1 MSNTVGAEAG
11 TARVATPE
19 TPARRS
25 PRLLAASL
33 ILAAPGWLTWEL
45 TGRRGLASP
54 LGASAI
60 LAVNVAATRLFPRL
74 KLRGVRL
81 VQRYVVNPLVRA
93 LLALGFLPLGIALL
107 ETTGRHS
114 GKPRRTPV
122 GEGRVDD
129 CFWLVAEHGRDAN
142 YVRNL
147 LANPHVR
154 VRVRSGLRSQWRDG
168 VAHVLENDDPYE
180 RQRQLCRWHPLR
192 TFNAALVRVMA
203 TDLTT
208 IRIDLSP
215 PPPNPRI
222 H

>member
-1 MSNTVGAEAG
+1 MSSAVGAEAAM
-11 TARVATPE
+11 ARVPARG

-25 PRLLAASL
+25 PRLLGASL

-54 LGASAI
+54 LGTSVV
-60 LAVNVAATRLFPRL
+60 LALNVAATKLFPGL

-81 VQRYVVNPLVRA
+81 LQRYGVNPLIRV
-93 LLALGFLPLGIALL
+93 LLMLGFLPLGIALL

-122 GEGRVDD
+122 GEGRAGDS
-129 CFWLVAEHGRDAN
+129 FWILAEHGSDAN

-154 VRVRSGLRSQWRDG
+154 VRIRRGLRSQWREG
-168 VAHVLENDDPYE
+168 MAHVLENDDPYE

-192 TFNAALVRVMA
+192 AFNAAVVRVMA

-208 IRIDLSP
+208 VRIDLECTTAASQHP
-215 PPPNPRI
+215 
-222 H
+222 